1 MKRFLLFVLFLALF
15 TPIEAVLSADLSSNI
30 MRRVN
35 SANQSLDKAA
45 DLIQRNMAGNS
56 KSQIA
61 GAQEEY
67 DNIFKYYG
75 TSFDHN
81 HPTLITLKARIDEL
95 TAKSKGEAV
104 AVKKNTP
111 SKPAAATSSKLS
123 SNIMRFVNS
132 ANASLDNAEEQ
143 IKSGRAEFAK
153 SKINSA
159 KSDFD
164 LIGKRYANSY
174 DPNDVTL
181 TTLQAR
187 IKQVSASMGSAL
199 AAAQGNT
206 KTPSISSGS
215 AKKLMSNITRQLRI
229 GNSSLD
235 WAKEDIAK
243 GNSPEDNIGKAQGNY
258 ETIFSRY
265 KGSFDPNHPEIVAF
279 KARIDEMKNAEN
291 ASIRQQMATQPPQS
305 INRILGM
312 SDKVG
317 RKLKRVGSSLG
328 LFETSLATAQ
338 KTHAAKTVAHINA
351 AATATRDFEAV
362 EKVFAE
368 FDKEFSGKFKTSNE
382 SYVYVTNQIAKGK
395 KALAALKGE
404 LDSDADALAKADAEK
419 LEADKQAI
427 LTKYQNMP
435 LSSNLHK
442 KNVGRIVWSTQKITS
457 SDQDKVK
464 AGSNFNLMQ
473 PLYGRIFLLQSIG
486 NTPVYST
493 VEKFKNIPKFNSNT
507 TFEIKI
513 LVDGKDQDKVFNGNN
528 KIGKTEFE
536 SLTTWEMGLHSLPYD
551 DFFKGDGKAW
561 RGITKNMAVG
571 SHKVRIELWATSGSY
586 RSQGPISSGEFTLTK
601 NKGDRIKATGK
612 FPGDSNSGDTEAIRA
627 DMVKALKNAKSEPYH
642 KLSVIS
648 DWKHG
653 VHKKTNIQYRSVSSA
668 ILFTDEDND
677 GDCRYLN
684 YNFISDHLGGNNW
697 TPLKYWGVCTG
708 CLDGEIECDQ

>member
-1 MKRFLLFVLFLALF
+1 MKRFLHLVLFLALF
-15 TPIEAVLSADLSSNI
+15 IPIESVLSADLSSNI

-35 SANQSLDKAA
+35 SANQSLDKAE
-45 DLIQRNMAGNS
+45 DLIQRSMAGNS
-56 KSQIA
+56 SNHIV
-61 GAQEEY
+61 GAQEQY

-95 TAKSKGEAV
+95 TAKSKGEVV
-104 AVKKNTP
+104 AVKNTAP
-111 SKPAAATSSKLS
+111 SKPAAATSRKLS

-132 ANASLDNAEEQ
+132 ANASLDKAEEQ
-143 IKSGRAEFAK
+143 IKSGSAEFAK

-164 LIGKRYANSY
+164 LIGKRYADSY
-174 DPNDVTL
+174 DPNDVML
-181 TTLQAR
+181 TTLQVR
-187 IKQVSASMGSAL
+187 IKQVSASMESAL
-199 AAAQGNT
+199 AAAQGNAN
-206 KTPSISSGS
+206 KPSTSSGT
-215 AKKLMSNITRQLRI
+215 ANKLMSNITRQLRI

-235 WAKEDIAK
+235 AAKEDITK
-243 GNSPEDNIGKAQGNY
+243 GNSPDYNIDKAQSSY
-258 ETIFSRY
+258 EKIFSRY
-265 KGSFDPNHPEIVAF
+265 KGSFAPNHPEIVAF
-279 KARIDEMKNAEN
+279 KARIEELKNAEN
-291 ASIRQQMATQPPQS
+291 AAIRQQMATQPPQS

-312 SDKVG
+312 SDKAG

-338 KTHAAKTVAHINA
+338 KNHAGKTVAHINS
-351 AATATRDFEAV
+351 AATATRNFKAV

-368 FDKEFSGKFKTSNE
+368 FNKEFSGKFKTSNE
-382 SYVYVTNQIAKGK
+382 SYTYVTNQIAKGK
-395 KALAALKGE
+395 KALAVLKGE
-404 LDSDADALAKADAEK
+404 LDSDADTLAKAASEK
-419 LEADKQAI
+419 LGADKQAI

-442 KNVGRIVWSTQKITS
+442 NNTGKIVWSTQRITS

-464 AGSNFNLMQ
+464 TGSTFNLMQ

-493 VEKFKNIPKFNSNT
+493 VEKFKNIPKFNTNA
-507 TFEIKI
+507 TFELKI
-513 LVDGKDQDKVFNGNN
+513 FVDGKDQDKMFNGHN

-536 SLTTWEMGLHSLPYD
+536 SLTSWEMGLHSLPYD

-561 RGITKNMAVG
+561 RGISKNMSVG

-586 RSQGPISSGEFTLTK
+586 RSQGAISAGEFTLIK

-612 FPGDSNSGDTEAIRA
+612 FPGDSNSGDTEAIRT
-627 DMVKALKNAKSEPYH
+627 DMVKALKNANSKPYR

-648 DWKHG
+648 DWNHG
-653 VHKKTNIQYRSVSSA
+653 VHKGKNIQYRSISSA

-684 YNFISDHLGGNNW
+684 YNFISDHLGGKNW
-697 TPLKYWGVCTG
+697 TPLKYWGVCTD